1 MRAAFAR
8 HTNTVLV
15 SYVQDQIAWAIC
27 MQATRF
33 A

>member
-8 HTNTVLV
+8 QINTVSL